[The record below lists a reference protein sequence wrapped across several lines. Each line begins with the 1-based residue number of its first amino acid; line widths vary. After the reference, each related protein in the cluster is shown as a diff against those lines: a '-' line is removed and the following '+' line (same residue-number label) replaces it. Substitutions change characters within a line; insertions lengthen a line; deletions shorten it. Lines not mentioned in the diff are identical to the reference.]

1 MENRILEYG
10 KIKEVK
16 KGGSRMNE
24 LQHIFESMPLQEKW
38 IVGQNVRQ
46 IYQWI
51 RELALQGVP
60 ALNYRVM
67 SFQMLAE
74 EWNQGFENPGQYA
87 HMDER
92 LLAVGEQVSRLQPQL
107 AYYGHV
113 TIGIGWVE
121 ALLDAMDEL
130 RLIGIEA
137 QTFPFSAFSHP
148 EKAKDLQLLL
158 SAYEDWLIREDKMD
172 AVRVYQRVMMEV
184 DAKPLDNIEIVILD
198 DGFKQMPL
206 VNQFCEFCMV
216 RNARVVS
223 VGSKVADEKK
233 PKLLKAYGDLSEI
246 HQIFE
251 TIKSSGISFD
261 QAQIIA
267 TKPEQLTRI
276 TMIAKHEGIPYSSS
290 LGDAIFALP
299 TARKWIFNTLD
310 LIEESGFWK
319 KIPMTDELEEDVKP
333 GVDALLNR
341 YRGYADRYGD
351 SAFMRDIFHQAL
363 TRVRLKG
370 EPRLPG
376 KLYVTDLAGADAMQ
390 RSKTFVLGLDHLNS
404 QDGLTDGPVLYDKE
418 RNRLGADVV
427 TVQDQKRE
435 IAQKRKRDLNRLR
448 GEVYYSYSCFD
459 AVNFTEKFPS
469 PVILNHYTTETCQK
483 QAMACYRIPLNDAI
497 NQWEWEL
504 ASRAFPQ
511 ELEEAYPKLAAG
523 RFAREQ
529 RQSDTFNAYNGQID
543 WQGQPDEKKAPSS
556 VTKFEKLARS
566 PYLYWIENI
575 LEIGREKEPDEPTI
589 WLNALEKG
597 TLLHEIFQAYY
608 EKILPK
614 NQHPN
619 RLRDE
624 QALIAYAHKQIE
636 IVSRVNPPKLPV
648 AKEVFVAE
656 VEQTCRI
663 FLSMEEENL
672 GEDQPVY
679 QELDVSGT
687 LMMENG
693 QTLSLRGKVDRMDQT
708 PEGKY
713 RIYDYKTGKSKSY
726 TQKQYFVHGTR
737 LQHAVYALL
746 VEQAESGH
754 KVESAGYLFP
764 TRRGN
769 GKRIVYSTNGVESRE
784 DVITILSLLRD
795 AYAEGCFAQGIIPY
809 ANQDRDYPELAEQNP
824 IEKNQ
829 KEIYKSI
836 ESLREVHA
844 YE

>member
-1 MENRILEYG
+1 
-10 KIKEVK
+10 
-16 KGGSRMNE
+16 MNQ
-24 LQHIFESMPLQEKW
+24 LQHIFELMPLQEKW

-67 SFQMLAE
+67 SYQMLAE
-74 EWNQGFENPGQYA
+74 EWNQNFENPGEYA
-87 HMDER
+87 HTDER
-92 LLAVGEQVSRLQPQL
+92 ILAVGELLRELQPRL
-107 AYYGHV
+107 AYYGDVRIDIH
-113 TIGIGWVE
+113 WVQ
-121 ALLDAMDEL
+121 ALLDAIDEL
-130 RLIGIEA
+130 RLIGLEGIK
-137 QTFPFSAFSHP
+137 FPISAFSHR
-148 EKAKDLQLLL
+148 EKAQDLKLLL
-158 SAYEDWLIREDKMD
+158 SAYEEWLICEDKMD
-172 AVRVYQRVMMEV
+172 AVRAYQRVMKET
-184 DAKPLDNIEIVILD
+184 DLTHEENIEIVILD

-206 VNQFCEFCMV
+206 ANQFREFWV
-216 RNARVVS
+216 AKNARVIS
-223 VGSKVADEKK
+223 VGSKGADGKK

-251 TIKSSGISFD
+251 TIKSSGVGFD
-261 QAQIIA
+261 EAQIIA

-276 TMIAKHEGIPYSSS
+276 TMIAKHEGIPYSAS
-290 LGDAIFALP
+290 LGDAVFAMP
-299 TARKWIFNTLD
+299 TARKWIFDTLD
-310 LIEESGFWK
+310 LIEEHNFWK
-319 KIPMTDELEEDVKP
+319 RIPLTDELEEEVKE
-333 GVDALLNR
+333 GIDALLKR

-351 SAFMRDIFHQAL
+351 SAFMRELFHQAL
-363 TRVRLKG
+363 VRVRLKG

-376 KLYVTDLAGADAMQ
+376 KLYVTDLVGADTMQ

-404 QDGLTDGPVLYDKE
+404 QDGLTDGPVIYDEE
-418 RNRLGADVV
+418 RMRLGADVV
-427 TVQDQKRE
+427 TVQDQKRA
-435 IAQKRKRDLNRLR
+435 ISQKRKRDLDRLR
-448 GEVYYSYSCFD
+448 GDVYYSYSCFD

-469 PVILNHYTTETCQK
+469 PVILNHYTTKTCHIQP
-483 QAMACYRIPLNDAI
+483 MACYRIPLKDAI

-504 ASRAFPQ
+504 ASTVFPQ
-511 ELEEAYPKLAAG
+511 DLERAYPKLAAG
-523 RFAREQ
+523 RFARCE
-529 RQSDTFNAYNGQID
+529 RQSDTFNVYNGQID
-543 WQGQPDEKKAPSS
+543 WASQPDENKAPSS

-575 LEIGREKEPDEPTI
+575 LEVGREPQPDEPTI

-614 NQHPN
+614 DQEPN
-619 RLRDE
+619 CLRDE
-624 QALIAYAHKQIE
+624 EALIAYAHKKIE
-636 IVSRVNPPKLPV
+636 ALSRINPPKLPV
-648 AKEVFVAE
+648 AKEVFLAE

-672 GEDQPVY
+672 GDDQVID
-679 QELDVSGT
+679 QEFDVAGT
-687 LMMENG
+687 LKMENG
-693 QTLSLRGKVDRMDQT
+693 QSLSLRGKVDRMDQT

-713 RIYDYKTGKSKSY
+713 RIYDYKTGKSKFY

-746 VEQAESGH
+746 VEQAGSGQ

-769 GKRIVYSTNGVESRE
+769 GKRIVYPANGVENRE
-784 DVITILSLLRD
+784 DVIRILSLLRD
-795 AYAEGCFAQGIIPY
+795 AYAEGFFAQGIIPY
-809 ANQDRDYPELAEQNP
+809 ANQDREYPELAEQNP

-829 KEIYKSI
+829 KEIYNSI
-836 ESLREVHA
+836 QTLREVHA